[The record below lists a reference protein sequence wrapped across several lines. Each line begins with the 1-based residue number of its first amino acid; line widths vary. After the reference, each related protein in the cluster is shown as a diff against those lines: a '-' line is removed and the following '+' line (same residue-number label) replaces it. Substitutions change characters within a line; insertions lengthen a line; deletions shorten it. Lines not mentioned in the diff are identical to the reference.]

1 MKQSISVLMDGELF
15 EDEAEDLLG
24 KIKDDSTLRKNW
36 AVYHLIGDAL
46 RQPDHIHCD
55 LSAKVRERLR
65 EEPVVLVSRAR
76 VAKRKIRTWA
86 ISAAAT
92 LAAVTSVAWMS
103 LQISPEGAPKMA
115 LAMQQNAVRPVNTQA
130 RSSAND
136 YLIAHQEFSP
146 SAEMDG
152 SASYIRTV
160 SYGGDESPVKN
171 IPNEK

>member
-1 MKQSISVLMDGELF
+1 MKQSISALMDGELF
-15 EDEAEDLLG
+15 EDEAENLLG
-24 KIKDDSTLRKNW
+24 EIKDDATVRKNW

-65 EEPVVLVSRAR
+65 AEPVVLVSRGR
-76 VAKRKIRTWA
+76 VVKHKIRTWA

-92 LAAVTSVAWMS
+92 LAAVSAVAWMS

-115 LAMQQNAVRPVNTQA
+115 MQQNAA
-130 RSSAND
+130 RSVNMQTRSSSND

-146 SAEMDG
+146 SVEMDG

-160 SYGGDESPVKN
+160 SYGGDEAPVKN